1 MTHSKESGASLDESG
16 EGIVSSLN
24 CWSLTSPADSAP
36 GIPAFV
42 PVRLNK
48 KQEETKL
55 FLWKML
61 RQDAVTQDTLA
72 GQRTWHPTAHRDL
85 QEMGAESTQ
94 WPGSVKALGSWSLG
108 PGLENWAT
116 DFSPGARA
124 ETREMVDFTGC
135 WDDYSCFKK
144 IQDNYFLPFPT
155 VRTIWE
161 KIKEAYFSNTIFL
174 GILLITVYF
183 HIWPEK
189 QITNVFSSPL
199 YGWET
204 EAQRG

>member
-1 MTHSKESGASLDESG
+1 
-16 EGIVSSLN
+16 
-24 CWSLTSPADSAP
+24 
-36 GIPAFV
+36 
-42 PVRLNK
+42 
-48 KQEETKL
+48 
-55 FLWKML
+55 ML

-135 WDDYSCFKK
+135 WDDYCCFKK
-144 IQDNYFLPFPT
+144 Y
-155 VRTIWE
+155 
-161 KIKEAYFSNTIFL
+161 KITTFS
-174 GILLITVYF
+174 
-183 HIWPEK
+183 P
-189 QITNVFSSPL
+189 SPL
-199 YGWET
+199 SELFERKSRKPISQILFFLAYC
-204 EAQRG
+204 